1 MKYNYNE
8 DIVGNLLGLSDEINS
23 STDLTQ
29 ILIFIEN
36 FFKDLEQSKKPIDK
50 KEHETLSKL
59 QVIIKNNIENNNSSI
74 EEVKKTLDKS
84 IIKEVI
90 LIQLDQIDSI
100 QKEHDEFTK
109 S

>member
-23 STDLTQ
+23 STDLKQ
-29 ILIFIEN
+29 LLMLSEI
-36 FFKDLEQSKKPIDK
+36 FFKNLGESKKPIDK
-50 KEHETLSKL
+50 KEHEILSKL
-59 QVIIKNNIENNNSSI
+59 QVIIKNDIENNNSSI
-74 EEVKKTLDKS
+74 EKVKKTLDKS

-90 LIQLDQIDSI
+90 LIQLDQIGST
-100 QKEHDEFTK
+100 QKEHDEFTN